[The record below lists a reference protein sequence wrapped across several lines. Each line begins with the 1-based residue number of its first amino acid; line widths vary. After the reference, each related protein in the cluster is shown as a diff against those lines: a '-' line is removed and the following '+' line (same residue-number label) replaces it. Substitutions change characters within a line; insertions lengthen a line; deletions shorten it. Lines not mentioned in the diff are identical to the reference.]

1 MNAGRLD
8 KRISIERHEVEQD
21 DETGE
26 VIDRW
31 IPTYS
36 VWAAIEPLQ
45 GREFIAAMSV
55 HAERTI
61 RIRLRYLPGIVPTM
75 RVVYQGRVFS
85 LTAVINVREENVEL
99 QLMALEMA

>member
-1 MNAGRLD
+1 MNTGRLD
-8 KRISIERHEVEQD
+8 KRISIERLTQEQD
-21 DETGE
+21 PIYGAPVDT
-26 VIDRW
+26 W

-45 GREFIAAMSV
+45 GGEFIAAMSV
-55 HAERTI
+55 HAELTI

-85 LTAVINVREENVEL
+85 LTAVINVREENREL

>member
-8 KRISIERHEVEQD
+8 KRISIERHEVGQD

-55 HAERTI
+55 HAELTI

>member
-8 KRISIERHEVEQD
+8 KRITIERMESGQD
-21 DETGE
+21 ELGQPIE
-26 VIDRW
+26 GW
-31 IPTYS
+31 ISTYS
-36 VWAAIEPLQ
+36 VWASIEPLQ
-45 GREFIAAMSV
+45 GREYIAAMAAQ
-55 HAERTI
+55 AERTV

-85 LTAVINVREENVEL
+85 LTAVINVREENREL